1 MGREGG
7 SVLSQLEGCQW
18 TGDTSVVALIAGDA
32 DFSFLEKKTFGN
44 PGPASALPAEPCF
57 LPLVAI
63 ECPLKLWAGQ
73 RAAGLRA
80 AGEEKPLQVSL
91 MGQGFHRQ
99 DSLHS
104 SNMKQ
109 ISFST

>member
-63 ECPLKLWAGQ
+63 ECPLKLWA
-73 RAAGLRA
+73 